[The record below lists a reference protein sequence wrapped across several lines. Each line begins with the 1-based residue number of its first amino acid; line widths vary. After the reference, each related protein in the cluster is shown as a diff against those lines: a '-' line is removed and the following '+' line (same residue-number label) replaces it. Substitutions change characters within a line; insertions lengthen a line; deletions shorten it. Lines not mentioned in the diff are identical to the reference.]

1 MIQVISLSQSQ
12 KKKLIDELLI
22 HIDNLNYYIVNRS
35 DLKNKEFM
43 YKYRITNE
51 KGAQEI
57 LKKISINNLMS
68 VEYDDDVI
76 QYGPEEVI
84 IFHINCVMK
93 DFHGDEK
100 EVKVY
105 VKIKNKKENI
115 PVISLH
121 ECKY

>member
-1 MIQVISLSQSQ
+1 
-12 KKKLIDELLI
+12 
-22 HIDNLNYYIVNRS
+22 
-35 DLKNKEFM
+35 M

-84 IFHINCVMK
+84 IFHINCVLM